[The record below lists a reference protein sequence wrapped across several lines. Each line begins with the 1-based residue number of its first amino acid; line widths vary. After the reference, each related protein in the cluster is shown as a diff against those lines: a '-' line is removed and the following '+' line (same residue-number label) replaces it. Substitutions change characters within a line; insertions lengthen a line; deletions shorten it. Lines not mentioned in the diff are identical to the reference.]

1 MKNMLRNTVLKSTM
15 LKSAMLKNT
24 VFAVSLSAST
34 VGLMLVPTVSTQAAV
49 PTNESLLKLVEVT
62 KVVEMMND
70 MSSDSGIT
78 DQVMQSMLSSLPN
91 ESLSTDQRLRFKDI
105 VSKYSKEMTNN
116 SDRESVNQQVIKV
129 YMETAKQHFDQ
140 KEVDAQIAFY
150 SSDVGQSIIDK
161 QPDMMKDY
169 MTKVMPIVM
178 ESTMEKVQDIMPRM
192 VADIK
197 ALKLEK

>member
-1 MKNMLRNTVLKSTM
+1 MRTLF
-15 LKSAMLKNT
+15 KSAILKNT
-24 VFAVSLSAST
+24 VFAVSLSISAVS
-34 VGLMLVPTVSTQAAV
+34 LMAVPTLSVQAAV
-49 PTNESLLKLVEVT
+49 PTDASLLKLIKVT

-78 DQVMQSMLSSLPN
+78 DQVTQSMLSSLPIDN
-91 ESLSTDQRLRFKDI
+91 LSADQRQRLEGI
-105 VSKYSKEMTNN
+105 VSKYSKEMTDN
-116 SDRESVNQQVIKV
+116 SDRDSVNQQVIKV

-140 KEVDAQIAFY
+140 AEVDAQIAFY
-150 SSDVGQSIIDK
+150 SSKAGQSIINK
-161 QPDMMKDY
+161 QPAMMKDY

-197 ALKLEK
+197 ALKLEE

>member
-78 DQVMQSMLSSLPN
+78 DQVMQS
-91 ESLSTDQRLRFKDI
+91 LRYLMR
-105 VSKYSKEMTNN
+105 V
-116 SDRESVNQQVIKV
+116 
-129 YMETAKQHFDQ
+129 
-140 KEVDAQIAFY
+140 
-150 SSDVGQSIIDK
+150 
-161 QPDMMKDY
+161 
-169 MTKVMPIVM
+169 
-178 ESTMEKVQDIMPRM
+178 
-192 VADIK
+192 
-197 ALKLEK
+197 